1 MKNTAQAVTVGLRG
15 IFCLLVT
22 GKRLGRSAER
32 AVKPRPAHALGLQ
45 GTMLGI
51 VPRTKI
57 K

>member
-1 MKNTAQAVTVGLRG
+1 MVGLRG

-45 GTMLGI
+45 GTMLDI